1 GDFRVVGLH
10 RRGNNHDVRAC
21 DVFRLVAFKDRCAK
35 ILQPLGDRGELGVRT
50 GNRIAQREQNF
61 GDAAHADAAD
71 ADHVNALKI
80 AKRYHHARSG
90 SFRLAGRAASSIKST
105 ISRAA
110 PGWAWRRAD
119 IAKFSISRGWS
130 RREKISRVKRS
141 AVSSCS
147 GITRPAPAPAISC
160 ALRNRSL

>member
-1 GDFRVVGLH
+1 
-10 RRGNNHDVRAC
+10 
-21 DVFRLVAFKDRCAK
+21 LVAFKDRCAK

-61 GDAAHADAAD
+61 GNAAHADAAD

-80 AKRYHHARSG
+80 AKRYHHVCSG
-90 SFRLAGRAASSIKST
+90 SFRLACPDPRGARRAASSIKST

-110 PGWAWRRAD
+110 DGWAWRRAD
-119 IAKFSISRGWS
+119 IAKFSISRGRS

-160 ALRNRSL
+160 ALRNW